1 MVMAHLRGQK
11 KNLEK
16 KSKSLVCSFCSQKTS
31 DKHEKTII
39 EFPTLAF
46 ADDQLKTSGNWLFY

>member
-39 EFPTLAF
+39 EFPTLAVSKAPWCF
-46 ADDQLKTSGNWLFY
+46 FFF